1 LDSPADAFPGAAPR
15 PLAPNLTLRT
25 FDVPNVTATAVRLT
39 ALDNQCTGGPEYQG
53 ERDADPLNATDCDAA
68 SDQGTV
74 LHAAEL
80 QVFGQ
85 DIGG

>member
-1 LDSPADAFPGAAPR
+1 MNPFRSAAF
-15 PLAPNLTLRT
+15 
-25 FDVPNVTATAVRLT
+25 AVRFT
-39 ALDNQCTGGPEYQG
+39 ALDNECTGGSDYAGGQ
-53 ERDADPLNATDCDAA
+53 DADPLNATDCATA

-85 DIGG
+85 DIAG